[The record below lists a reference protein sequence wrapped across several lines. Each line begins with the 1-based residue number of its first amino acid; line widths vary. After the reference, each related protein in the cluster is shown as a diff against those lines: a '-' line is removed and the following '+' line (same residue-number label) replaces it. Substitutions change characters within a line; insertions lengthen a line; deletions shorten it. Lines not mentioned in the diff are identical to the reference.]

1 MKENRNMTTIKT
13 PKKLIEVALPL
24 DDINIASAREKSIRH
39 GHPSTLHL
47 WFARRPLAAARA
59 ILFAQMVNDPG
70 YERHLGRGVNKEK
83 AKLER
88 ERLFSIIR
96 DLVKWEN
103 TNNEDVL
110 NRARDEINRSWRET
124 CELNAGK
131 PGFDPERLPVFHDP
145 FAGGGSLPLEAQRLG
160 FETYA
165 TDLNPVPVVLNKA
178 MIEIPPRFKDRAPVG
193 PKEYAAKQSRIE
205 EIWSG
210 AQGLSEDLRRYGNW
224 VLQQA
229 TERLAQH
236 YPKIKL
242 PHRLGGGKATVL
254 TWLWCRTVASP
265 NPAAGGVHVPLAKSF
280 QIASREGREFWIE
293 PKVSEDRLSYE
304 FVLKEDGPPAY
315 PSTVGGRGGIC
326 VLTDS
331 PITLNYIRAE
341 GVAGRMGQ
349 RLMAAVVET
358 SNGKA
363 FVAAS
368 EIEEPDFSGMEQT
381 APDAEILHW
390 AGCTNVVVYGM
401 KTFPSLFNLRQQL
414 ALSTF
419 SSLVVEAR
427 ELVKR
432 DAVAAGFPDDGV
444 TLRDGGAGATA
455 YAEAISV
462 YLACAIGRA
471 ADYWNTLTSWESG
484 GEFVAH
490 AFTKH
495 ALPIVWDYGEIN
507 PLTDGGGSWSSALG
521 WIARVIDLLPANAPG
536 HVFQLDAAKGTIPSE
551 VQTVVSTDP
560 PYYDNVPYSNLS
572 DFFYIWLRPCLRDV
586 FPDVFA
592 TRQTPKEDELV
603 ASHSLYEDIGDAMK
617 HFTDGMTLA
626 LRQIHAKSNDSVPVT
641 IYYAFK
647 QSDTGASGTASS
659 GWESFLESVIKA
671 EFVITGTWP
680 VRTERSSRGR
690 AIGSNALASSIVLVC
705 RKRDKNAEAISRRDF
720 QRELKD
726 HLRDALE
733 EMIGGVEGVSPVAP
747 VDLAQAVIGPG
758 MAVFS
763 KYSSVLE
770 ADGSPMTVH
779 TALTLIN
786 KMLTDG
792 ADDFDSDTHFCL
804 AWFDEQGWAD
814 GDFGQADVLA
824 RAKGTSVQAVAAAGV
839 VRSGGGNV
847 RLFKPAEYAADW
859 RPENDNN
866 TPVWEALHQMIR
878 ALQSSGETAAGEL
891 LAGMP
896 ARADQI
902 RNLAYRLYTLCER
915 KKWADEARAYNEL
928 VTAWSAIE
936 QAAGEFGVVNTQRE
950 LDI

>member
-1 MKENRNMTTIKT
+1 MTIKT

-24 DDINIASAREKSIRH
+24 DDINTASSKEKSIRH

-70 YERHLGRGVNKEK
+70 YERSLGRGVNKDK

-88 ERLFSIIR
+88 ERLFNIIR

-103 TNNEDVL
+103 TDNQEVL
-110 NRARDEINRSWRET
+110 DRAREEIRKSWKET
-124 CELNAGK
+124 CDLNPGK
-131 PGFDPERLPVFHDP
+131 PGYDPERLPVFHDP

-193 PKEYAAKQSRIE
+193 PIEHAARQGRFE
-205 EIWSG
+205 ERWTG
-210 AQGLSEDLRRYGNW
+210 ARGLAEDLRRYGDW
-224 VLQQA
+224 VWKRA
-229 TERLAQH
+229 VERLADR
-236 YPKIKL
+236 YPQITL
-242 PHRLGGGKATVL
+242 PKRLGGGKGTVL

-265 NPAAGGVHVPLAKSF
+265 NPAAGGAHVPLAKSF
-280 QIASREGREFWIE
+280 QLAAREGRETWVDIV
-293 PKVSEDRLSYE
+293 VSKDRLSYE
-304 FVLKEDGPPAY
+304 FALKEGGSPKY
-315 PSTVGGRGGIC
+315 SGTVGGRGGTCI
-326 VLTDS
+326 LTDS
-331 PITLNYIRAE
+331 PITLNYIRSE
-341 GVAGRMGQ
+341 GLAGRIGH
-349 RLMAAVVET
+349 RLMAVVVDGP
-358 SNGKA
+358 NGKA
-363 FVAAS
+363 FISAS
-368 EIEEPDFSGMEQT
+368 EVEEPDLSGLEQT

-414 ALSTF
+414 ALSTY

-427 ELVKR
+427 EKIR
-432 DAVAAGFPDDGV
+432 QDAVRAGIPDDGV
-444 TLRDGGAGATA
+444 GLRDGGAGATA
-455 YAEAISV
+455 YAEAVSV
-462 YLACAIGRA
+462 YLSCAIGRVA
-471 ADYWNTLTSWESG
+471 NYWNTVAAWESK
-484 GEFVAH
+484 GEFVKG
-490 AFTKH
+490 AFTTH
-495 ALPIVWDYGEIN
+495 ALPMIWDYCEVN
-507 PLTDGGGSWSSALG
+507 PLTDAGGSWLSALG
-521 WIARVIDLLPANAPG
+521 WIGRAIDLFPAKGKG
-536 HVFQLDAAKGTIPSE
+536 HALQLDAAKGTVSSSSN
-551 VQTVVSTDP
+551 TVVSTDP

-572 DFFYIWLRPCLRDV
+572 DFFYIWMRPCLRDV

-603 ASHSLYEDIGDAMK
+603 ASHSLYEDIDDAMK

-626 LRQIHAKSNDSVPVT
+626 LSQIHGKCEETVPVT

-680 VRTERSSRGR
+680 VRTERGVRNR

-705 RKRDKNAEAISRRDF
+705 RKRDSKAESISRRDF

-726 HLRDALE
+726 HLKEALD
-733 EMIGGVEGVSPVAP
+733 EMIGGAEGVSPVAP

-763 KYSSVLE
+763 KYSAVLE
-770 ADGSPMTVH
+770 ADGSPMSVH

-786 KMLTDG
+786 KMLTEG
-792 ADDFDSDTHFCL
+792 ADDFDADTQFCL
-804 AWFDEQGWAD
+804 AWFDEQGWVE

-839 VRSGGGNV
+839 VKSGGGEV
-847 RLFKPAEYAADW
+847 RLFKPNEYPADW
-859 RPENDNN
+859 SPENDNN

-878 ALQSSGETAAGEL
+878 SLQSSGESAAGEL

-915 KKWADEARAYNEL
+915 NGWADDARAYNEL
-928 VTAWSAIE
+928 ITSWQSIE
-936 QAAGEFGVVNTQRE
+936 VASNEAGHFGSQKD

>member
-1 MKENRNMTTIKT
+1 MTIKR

-24 DDINIASAREKSIRH
+24 DDINNASSKEKSIRH

-70 YERHLGRGVNKEK
+70 YERSLGRGVNKDK

-88 ERLFSIIR
+88 ERLFNIIR

-103 TNNEDVL
+103 TDNQEVL
-110 NRARDEINRSWRET
+110 DRAREEIRKSWKET
-124 CELNAGK
+124 CDLNPGK
-131 PGFDPERLPVFHDP
+131 PGYEPERLPVFHDP

-178 MIEIPPRFKDRAPVG
+178 MIEIPPRFKDRPPVG
-193 PKEYAAKQSRIE
+193 PIEHAARQGQFE
-205 EIWSG
+205 ERWTG
-210 AQGLSEDLRRYGNW
+210 ARGLSEDLRRYGDW
-224 VLQQA
+224 VWKKA
-229 TERLAQH
+229 VERLADR
-236 YPKIKL
+236 YPQVTL
-242 PHRLGGGKATVL
+242 PKRLGGGKGTVL

-265 NPAAGGVHVPLAKSF
+265 NPAAGGAHVPLAKSF
-280 QIASREGREFWIE
+280 QLATREGRETWVE
-293 PKVSEDRLSYE
+293 PKVSKDKLSYE
-304 FVLKEDGPPAY
+304 FILKLDGAPKY
-315 PSTVGGRGGIC
+315 SSTVGGRGGTC

-341 GVAGRMGQ
+341 GVAGRMGH
-349 RLMAAVVET
+349 RLMAAVVKT

-363 FVAAS
+363 IVAAS
-368 EIEEPDFSGMEQT
+368 EIEAPDFTGLEQT
-381 APDAEILHW
+381 APEAEILHW

-401 KTFPSLFNLRQQL
+401 KTFPSLFSLRQQL
-414 ALSTF
+414 ALTTF

-427 ELVKR
+427 DVIRK
-432 DAVAAGFPDDGV
+432 DAIKAGLADDEIG
-444 TLRDGGAGATA
+444 LRDGGSGATA
-455 YAEAISV
+455 YAEAVSV

-495 ALPIVWDYGEIN
+495 ALPIIWDYCEIN

-536 HVFQLDAAKGTIPSE
+536 HVLQLDAASGTVPTDS
-551 VQTVVSTDP
+551 QTVVSTDP

-572 DFFYIWLRPCLRDV
+572 DFFYIWMRPCLREV
-586 FPDVFA
+586 FPDIFA

-603 ASHSLYEDIGDAMK
+603 ASHSLYEDIDDAMK

-626 LRQIHAKSNDSVPVT
+626 LKQIHDKANDTVPVT

-705 RKRDKNAEAISRRDF
+705 RKRDPQAESVSRRDF

-726 HLRDALE
+726 HLKEALD
-733 EMIGGVEGVSPVAP
+733 EMIGGAEGVSPVAP

-763 KYSSVLE
+763 KYSAVLE
-770 ADGSPMTVH
+770 ADGSPMSVH

-786 KMLTDG
+786 KMLTEG
-792 ADDFDSDTHFCL
+792 ADDFDADTQFCL
-804 AWFDEQGWAD
+804 AWFDEQGWVE

-839 VRSGGGNV
+839 VKSGGGDV
-847 RLFKPAEYAADW
+847 RLFKPIEYPADW
-859 RPENDNN
+859 SPENDNN

-878 ALQSSGETAAGEL
+878 SLQTSGESAAGEL

-915 KKWADEARAYNEL
+915 NGWADDARAYNEL
-928 VTAWSAIE
+928 ITSWQSIE
-936 QAAGEFGVVNTQRE
+936 LASNEAGHFGSQKD

>member
-1 MKENRNMTTIKT
+1 MATIKA

-24 DDINIASAREKSIRH
+24 DDINNASSKEKSIRH

-83 AKLER
+83 AKIER
-88 ERLFSIIR
+88 ERLFNIIR

-103 TNNEDVL
+103 TDNQEVL
-110 NRARDEINRSWRET
+110 NRARDEIRKSWRET

-131 PGFDPERLPVFHDP
+131 PGFNPDRLPAFHDP

-178 MIEIPPRFKDRAPVG
+178 KLEIPPKFKNRPPVG
-193 PKEYAAKQSRIE
+193 PNEYAAKQGRIE
-205 EIWSG
+205 EAWTG
-210 AQGLSEDLRRYGNW
+210 ARGLSEDLRRYGNW
-224 VLQQA
+224 VRQQA
-229 TERLAQH
+229 IERLAQR
-236 YPKIKL
+236 YPQVTL
-242 PHRLGGGKATVL
+242 PRRLGGGKGTVL
-254 TWLWCRTVASP
+254 TWLWCRTVVSP
-265 NPAAGGVHVPLAKSF
+265 NPAAGGAHVPLAKSF
-280 QIASREGREFWIE
+280 QIASREGKEVWVE
-293 PKVSEDRLSYE
+293 PKVSKDKLTYE
-304 FVLKEDGPPAY
+304 FVLKEDGPPKY
-315 PSTVGGRGGIC
+315 TSTVGGRGGTC

-331 PITLNYIRAE
+331 PIALTYIRAE

-358 SNGKA
+358 PNGKTY
-363 FVAAS
+363 VAAS
-368 EIEEPDFSGMEQT
+368 EIEAPDFSDLVPT
-381 APDAEILHW
+381 APEAEILHW

-414 ALSTF
+414 ALTTF

-427 ELVKR
+427 EVIKR
-432 DAVAAGFPDDGV
+432 DAIKAGLPDDGIG
-444 TLRDGGAGATA
+444 LRDGGSGATA

-521 WIARVIDLLPANAPG
+521 WIARVIDLLPASAPG
-536 HVFQLDAAKGTIPSE
+536 HVFQLDAAKGTVPTE
-551 VQTVVSTDP
+551 DQTVVSTDP

-572 DFFYIWLRPCLRDV
+572 DFFYIWMRVCLREV
-586 FPDVFA
+586 FPSVFA

-603 ASHSLYEDIGDAMK
+603 ASHSLYENIDDAMR
-617 HFTDGMTLA
+617 HFTVGMTQA
-626 LRQIHAKSNDSVPVT
+626 LRQIHAKANDTVPVT

-659 GWESFLESVIKA
+659 GWESFLESVINA
-671 EFVITGTWP
+671 QFVITGTWP

-705 RKRDKNAEAISRRDF
+705 RKRETDARSITRRDF
-720 QRELKD
+720 QRELKE
-726 HLRDALE
+726 HLAEALD
-733 EMIGGVEGVSPVAP
+733 EMIGGAEGISPVAP

-763 KYSSVLE
+763 KYSAVLE

-786 KMLTDG
+786 KMLTEG
-792 ADDFDSDTHFCL
+792 AEDFDSDTQFCL
-804 AWFDEQGWAD
+804 AWFDGQGWVD

-824 RAKGTSVQAVAAAGV
+824 RAKGTSVQAVAASGV
-839 VRSGGGNV
+839 VQSGGGNV
-847 RLFKPAEYAADW
+847 RLFKPAEYPADW

-866 TPVWEALHQMIR
+866 TPIWEALHQMIR
-878 ALQSSGETAAGEL
+878 ALQSSGETLAGEF

-915 KKWADEARAYNEL
+915 KGWADDARAYNEL
-928 VTAWSAIE
+928 ITSWVSIEAASHVT
-936 QAAGEFGVVNTQRE
+936 GHFGSQTKFE
-950 LDI
+950 I

>member
-1 MKENRNMTTIKT
+1 MATIKA

-24 DDINIASAREKSIRH
+24 DDINNASSKEKSIRH

-83 AKLER
+83 AKIER
-88 ERLFSIIR
+88 ERLFNIIR

-103 TNNEDVL
+103 TDNQEIL
-110 NRARDEINRSWRET
+110 NRARDEIRKSWRET

-131 PGFDPERLPVFHDP
+131 PGFNPDRLPVFHDP

-178 MIEIPPRFKDRAPVG
+178 KLEIPPRFKDRPPVG
-193 PKEYAAKQSRIE
+193 PKEYAAKQARIE
-205 EIWSG
+205 ETWTG
-210 AQGLSEDLRRYGNW
+210 ARGLSEDLRRYGNW
-224 VLQQA
+224 VRAQA
-229 TERLAQH
+229 IERLAQR
-236 YPKIKL
+236 YPKVTL
-242 PHRLGGGKATVL
+242 PRRLGGGKGTVL

-265 NPAAGGVHVPLAKSF
+265 NPAAGGTHVPLAKSF
-280 QIASREGREFWIE
+280 QIASREGREVWVE
-293 PKVSEDRLSYE
+293 PRVSKDKLSYE
-304 FVLKEDGPPAY
+304 FVLREDGPPKY
-315 PSTVGGRGGIC
+315 TSTVGGRGGTC

-331 PITLNYIRAE
+331 PIALNYIRAE

-358 SNGKA
+358 PNGKA
-363 FVAAS
+363 YVAAS
-368 EIEEPDFSGMEQT
+368 EIEAPDFSDLAPT
-381 APDAEILHW
+381 APEAEILHW

-414 ALSTF
+414 ALTTF

-427 ELVKR
+427 EVIKL
-432 DAVAAGFPDDGV
+432 DAIKAGLPDDGIG
-444 TLRDGGAGATA
+444 LRDGGSGATA

-507 PLTDGGGSWSSALG
+507 PLTDGGGSWSSALS

-536 HVFQLDAAKGTIPSE
+536 HVFQLDAAKGTVPTE
-551 VQTVVSTDP
+551 DQTVVSTDP

-572 DFFYIWLRPCLRDV
+572 DFFYIWMRVCLREV
-586 FPDVFA
+586 FPTVFA

-603 ASHSLYEDIGDAMK
+603 ASHSLYENIDDAMR
-617 HFTDGMTLA
+617 HFTDGMTQA
-626 LRQIHAKSNDSVPVT
+626 LRQIHAKANDTVPVT

-659 GWESFLESVIKA
+659 GWESFLESVINA
-671 EFVITGTWP
+671 QFVITGTWP

-705 RKRDKNAEAISRRDF
+705 RKRDTDARSITRRDF
-720 QRELKD
+720 QRELKE
-726 HLRDALE
+726 HLAEALD
-733 EMIGGVEGVSPVAP
+733 EMIGGAEGISPVAP

-763 KYSSVLE
+763 KYSAVLE

-786 KMLTDG
+786 KMLTEG
-792 ADDFDSDTHFCL
+792 AEDFDSDTQFCL
-804 AWFDEQGWAD
+804 AWFDEQGWIG

-824 RAKGTSVQAVAAAGV
+824 RAKGTSVQAVAASGV
-839 VRSGGGNV
+839 VKSGGGNV
-847 RLFKPAEYAADW
+847 RLFKPAEYPADW

-866 TPVWEALHQMIR
+866 TPIWEALHQMIR
-878 ALQSSGETAAGEL
+878 ALQSSGETLAGEF

-915 KKWADEARAYNEL
+915 KGWADDARAYNEL
-928 VTAWSAIE
+928 ITSWVSIE
-936 QAAGEFGVVNTQRE
+936 AASHAKGHFGSQTKFE
-950 LDI
+950 I